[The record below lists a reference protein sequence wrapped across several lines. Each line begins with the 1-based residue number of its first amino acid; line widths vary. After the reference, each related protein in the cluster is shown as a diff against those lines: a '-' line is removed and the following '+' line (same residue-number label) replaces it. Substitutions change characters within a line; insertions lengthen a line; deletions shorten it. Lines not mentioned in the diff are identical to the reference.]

1 MRILSRRNFC
11 EAVTSA
17 SVTPFLDIDLVHK
30 DGYSVLMNAPEMG
43 GEGGCSNGGG
53 GGDGSRGCG
62 GGSGGSG
69 SNNNTDDDDD
79 DNNNNNNNNNDIQH
93 RTGRHYFETNLGLP
107 RLLRT
112 QGVTGLLFPY

>member
-1 MRILSRRNFC
+1 MRISSRRHYC

-43 GEGGCSNGGG
+43 GESGCSNGGG
-53 GGDGSRGCG
+53 DGGGSRGCG
-62 GGSGGSG
+62 GGSS
-69 SNNNTDDDDD
+69 SNNTDDDDD
-79 DNNNNNNNNNDIQH
+79 DNNDIQY
-93 RTGRHYFETNLGLP
+93 RTRRHYVEIILGLP

-112 QGVTGLLFPY
+112 QWVPRLVSPY